1 MNFDYTAEEQ
11 QFIERVRAFLAQ
23 EAEKDPEYVAEV
35 MAPRREGHAQLAD
48 SPERREFCRQLA
60 NAGLLGLSWDK
71 EYGGQELPGIYD
83 YLVNEELAAVG
94 SPLIG
99 KGVGIIGQCLIHHG
113 SEKLK
118 REFIPQILAGDIEF
132 ALGYSEPGAGSDLA
146 SLKLRA
152 ERDGNGFRFNG
163 QKTFNT
169 SAHFADW
176 YWVAARTNPNGKSK
190 YDGITLFIMPMN
202 SEGITV
208 KEIET
213 MADHRT
219 NEVFFDDVWVHE
231 DYVVGE
237 VDKGWSYMCEA
248 LDYERFT
255 LFTFSPLQSKFDK
268 LLENLKDTQRDGKA
282 LIEVDHVRR
291 RIARLS
297 TKLEAARVHQRRVI
311 CAANKGDVP
320 TVESAMCKLVCTELA
335 QEISDTAMDLLG
347 ADALLSEGAVFA
359 PEDGKWENAVRAT
372 VVDTIGGG
380 SSQVQKNIVSKRH
393 LNLPNPN

>member
-1 MNFDYTAEEQ
+1 MNFDYTEQ
-11 QFIERVRAFLAQ
+11 QQAFIQRVREFVHKQTL
-23 EAEKDPEYVAEV
+23 KDPSYVAET

-48 SPERREFCRQLA
+48 SEQRRQFCRELA
-60 NAGLLGLSWDK
+60 KENLLGLSWSK

-94 SPLIG
+94 APLIG
-99 KGVGIIGQCLIHHG
+99 KGVGIIGQSLLHHG

-118 REFIPQILAGDIEF
+118 AEFIPQILAGDIEF

-146 SLKLRA
+146 SLKLRC
-152 ERDGNGFRFNG
+152 ERDGEGFRLNG

-176 YWVAARTNPNGKSK
+176 YWVAARTNSKGKSK
-190 YDGITLFIMPMN
+190 YDGITLLLMPMKIQ
-202 SEGITV
+202 GISV

-219 NEVFFDDVWVHE
+219 NEVFFDDVWVHQ

-237 VDKGWSYMCEA
+237 VDKGWTYMCEA

-255 LFTFSPLQSKFDK
+255 LFTFSPLQNKFDI
-268 LLENLKDTQRDGKA
+268 LLENLKEAKRDGKS
-282 LIEVDHVRR
+282 LVEFDHVRR

-311 CAANKGDVP
+311 CAANKGNAP
-320 TVESAMCKLVCTELA
+320 TIESAMCKLVCTELA
-335 QEISDTAMDLLG
+335 QEISEASIDLLG
-347 ADALLSEGAVFA
+347 ADAVLSEGASFA
-359 PEDGKWENAVRAT
+359 PEDGKWENALRAT

-380 SSQVQKNIVSKRH
+380 SSQVQKNIVAKRH
-393 LNLPNPN
+393 LRLPNPN